1 MQAFVCCR
9 NLDLRR
15 KQGIAGDMLL
25 LTRQLRYFFC
35 YSSARTMLLLALWNQ
50 PLSAMSFIA
59 GSIVATSVRHRLIS
73 SQ

>member
-1 MQAFVCCR
+1 MISLKYILDLQILRIFTLMQAFVCCR

-35 YSSARTMLLLALWNQ
+35 YSSARTMLLLAL
-50 PLSAMSFIA
+50 
-59 GSIVATSVRHRLIS
+59 
-73 SQ
+73 